1 MTAVPLIVTF
11 NLQVVLWA
19 LSDDQPSKDAKALLE
34 SLQDQ
39 ISSMAI
45 HDVDTMENG
54 GSLKIQLFRLNGQ
67 RVYPLVYVNGKHQ
80 GGLESLQKMA
90 SSGELKR
97 MLQMTYP
104 SKWGIKTTISPRM
117 LHAWL
122 AANQKREKNLNYGRW
137 ARRSCHRILDV
148 GFVDVNSEHGV
159 WFTDLL

>member
-1 MTAVPLIVTF
+1 MIAIPLIVPF
-11 NLQVVLWA
+11 NTQVVLWA

-34 SLQDQ
+34 SLQDE

-80 GGLESLQKMA
+80 GGLESLQKLA

-97 MLQMTYP
+97 MLQMAYP

-117 LHAWL
+117 LHA
-122 AANQKREKNLNYGRW
+122 
-137 ARRSCHRILDV
+137 
-148 GFVDVNSEHGV
+148 
-159 WFTDLL
+159 